1 MLDLDTRTAIL
12 RLRAEGHGARQIAR
26 MLQVSRGA
34 VRKVLRSGVAEVP
47 DLGRDEKL
55 GEHIDRVRELHQR
68 CDGNRVRVHE
78 ELLAEGIEVGYPTLT
93 AFCRRHE
100 IGHPRKKRAGRYEFG
115 PGEEMQH
122 DTSPHTVTIAGA
134 RRKCSAHRWCFATR
148 G

>member
-1 MLDLDTRTAIL
+1 
-12 RLRAEGHGARQIAR
+12 

-93 AFCRRHE
+93 AFCRGTRLH
-100 IGHPRKKRAGRYEFG
+100 
-115 PGEEMQH
+115 
-122 DTSPHTVTIAGA
+122 VVA
-134 RRKCSAHRWCFATR
+134 RELHRWAMS
-148 G
+148 GAV